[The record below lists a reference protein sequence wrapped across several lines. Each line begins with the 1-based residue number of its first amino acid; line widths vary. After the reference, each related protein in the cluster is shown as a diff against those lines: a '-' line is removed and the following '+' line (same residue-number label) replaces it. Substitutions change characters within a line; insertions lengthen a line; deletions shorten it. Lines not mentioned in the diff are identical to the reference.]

1 MSPTLEIPAQLAVFQ
16 EIRNNRVVKITSSG
30 AGNVG
35 RALLQQGAM
44 TPVAL
49 ADLLNLTSAAIRKH
63 LDTLTEQGLVEFSER
78 APYGPGALSATR
90 GRGRPARVFSLT
102 AKGRAAFGQHEQSTA
117 LTAVKFL
124 EKTAG
129 EEAIVAFAA
138 QLAQAFAD
146 KHPQVREFGT
156 LPERVEA
163 LVSALNVDGYASD
176 ITQGLGDSTQICQ
189 HNCPVGDVA
198 AEFPQLCEAE
208 RAMFSDLLGVHVT
221 RLATIAKGNPIC
233 TTMVPNNRRETA

>member
-1 MSPTLEIPAQLAVFQ
+1 M
-16 EIRNNRVVKITSSG
+16 KITSSG

-35 RALLQQGAM
+35 RALLQHGAM

-49 ADLLNLTSAAIRKH
+49 AELLNLTSAAIRKH

-78 APYGPGALSATR
+78 APYGPGALNGSR

-102 AKGRAAFGQHEQSTA
+102 AKGRATLGEREQSTA
-117 LTAVKFL
+117 LSAVKFL
-124 EKTAG
+124 ENTAG
-129 EEAIVAFAA
+129 QDAVVAFAE

-146 KHPQVREFGT
+146 KHPEIREYPT
-156 LPERVEA
+156 VQERVDA

-189 HNCPVGDVA
+189 HNCPIGDVA
-198 AEFPQLCEAE
+198 AEFPQMCEAE

-233 TTMVPNNRRETA
+233 TTMVPHTRRETA

>member
-1 MSPTLEIPAQLAVFQ
+1 MKL
-16 EIRNNRVVKITSSG
+16 TSSG

-49 ADLLNLTSAAIRKH
+49 AELLNLTSAAIRKH
-63 LDTLTEQGLVEFSER
+63 LDTLTDQGLVEFSER
-78 APYGPGALSATR
+78 APYGPGALSAIR
-90 GRGRPARVFSLT
+90 GPGRPARVFSLT
-102 AKGRAAFGQHEQSTA
+102 PKGRATFGEHEQSTA
-117 LTAVKFL
+117 LSAVKFL

-129 EEAIVAFAA
+129 EPAVVAFAEA
-138 QLAQAFAD
+138 LAQAFAD
-146 KHPQVREFGT
+146 NHPEIREFAT

-176 ITQGLGDSTQICQ
+176 ITQGLGESTQVCQ

-221 RLATIAKGNPIC
+221 RLATISKGNPIC